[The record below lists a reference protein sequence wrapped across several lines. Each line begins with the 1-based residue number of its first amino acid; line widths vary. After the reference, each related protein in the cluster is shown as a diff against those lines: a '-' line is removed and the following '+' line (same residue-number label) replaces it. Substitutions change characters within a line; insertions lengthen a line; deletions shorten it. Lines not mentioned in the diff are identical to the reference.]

1 MKIKGDWK
9 LLDVT
14 WASVNNES
22 NSLANPELQK
32 SYMLHKL
39 DHFFLVNPNR
49 MILTHL
55 PEDPLWQLHDN
66 YVNLETFLKGE
77 DFIKSTL
84 MNPNIQK
91 KDFEELISNYEGL
104 DSLDKSI
111 SFLERMERNCKNRI
125 REYGLGIAY
134 YYKAQRILKEA
145 DVADKN
151 EATQRAKV
159 FYKKSL
165 DQLAI
170 LEEEDFGY
178 KFSKDLANSVTF
190 RIETLR

>member
-1 MKIKGDWK
+1 
-9 LLDVT
+9 
-14 WASVNNES
+14 
-22 NSLANPELQK
+22 
-32 SYMLHKL
+32 
-39 DHFFLVNPNR
+39 

-66 YVNLETFLKGE
+66 YVDLETFLKGE
-77 DFIKSTL
+77 EFIKSTL
-84 MNPNIQK
+84 MNSKIQK
-91 KDFEELISNYEGL
+91 KDFEELISKYEDL

-134 YYKAQRILKEA
+134 YYKAQKILREA
-145 DVADKN
+145 NVADKN
-151 EATQRAKV
+151 KATQRAKI
-159 FYKKSL
+159 YYAKSL

-178 KFSKDLANSVTF
+178 EFSKDLANSVTF
-190 RIETLR
+190 RIATLQ